1 MIAVDSSRVPNNPG
15 SNSSDSGDVG
25 PAPAN
30 YGQFPDS
37 ASFNGTYDGATP
49 NPPGRVASDIK
60 GMRSQFVTCRK
71 HVLISTFNTRTLFP
85 SGTQFPSSRLSEL
98 VLSAKQQKIDIIAI
112 QEHRLHHPNIDIQY
126 NKIEDYQLVTA
137 SCWKNSSNSS
147 IGGVGLLLSPRA
159 MENLSNIE
167 KISSRVVIADFE
179 GNPKTTVISCYSP
192 HNNST
197 DDDINDFYNTLRST
211 VENVPAHNFLLIPG
225 DFNAKLGPNDAKF
238 TMHSATNRNGDHLVD
253 FMEEFSLCP
262 ANTKFMRCKNKLWT
276 FEYPN
281 GQRAQLDYI
290 LVRKKWQNSIR
301 NCRPYSS
308 FSTVGSDHRIVSAH
322 VKLSLRVSKKSPPDP
337 MKAIDWKKVAH
348 DKSLSSFYSVS
359 VHNRFQELS
368 ASSQLSPDNID
379 KIYNNLVEA
388 NKEVS
393 QSLLPKKPKRC
404 KNKINSMEEVSKA
417 RENLKSSSLNY
428 HSNPSQTNKDKLA
441 AAKKS
446 LDDAY
451 IDAQVAF
458 INGKI
463 DYLSNLHIN
472 QQHSS
477 AWKTINELSGKGSN
491 PTPTIKG
498 GTREK
503 RLENWLSHFKNL
515 LGKPA
520 PLSVGSS
527 LPKVQVSNRLN
538 ISTDEFKK
546 AELSSVLKSMKNKAL
561 GPDRIPVI
569 LWKDPIFHQLLLDL
583 CNFAFSNHISPSI
596 WLESQIIPIPKK
608 GDLTLPT
615 NYRGIS
621 LLPIAAKLYNKLILN
636 RLRPKIE
643 PILRKN
649 QNGFRPGRS
658 TLGQILTLRRIIEEI
673 TYCNKTAAIIFVDFS
688 KAFDSVNRDKMF
700 EILELYG
707 IPPEIISAIKVLY
720 ANTKSTIL
728 TPDGETE
735 HFDILAGILQGD
747 TLAPFLFI
755 TVIDYVMRV
764 SVDTMKENG
773 LLYQPRKSSR
783 YPALH
788 ITDADFADDIAL
800 LADNL
805 ANAQALLS
813 ALESAANCTG
823 LYLNETKTE
832 CLPINIRNRIELKT
846 LANNILKYVDD
857 YKYLGSHIINS
868 EKDFNTRKGMAWA
881 ACNKM
886 DKIWKSNLDRTIRIK
901 IFRVTVE
908 PILLYGSETWTL
920 SAKQHQ
926 RLDGC
931 YTRLLRR
938 VLNLSWKKHP
948 TLATLYGNLPPISLL
963 VKRRRIQFAGHCAR
977 ATDELVSSFV
987 LWRHPS
993 SQHRSRKLTF
1003 PDTLS
1008 RDTNI
1013 AKDDL
1018 QTAMT
1023 DRVVWRSVV
1032 NSISAEA
1039 ER

>member
-1 MIAVDSSRVPNNPG
+1 MNYTTNCSRVPNTPG
-15 SNSSDSGDVG
+15 SNSGDIG
-25 PAPAN
+25 PAPAIT
-30 YGQFPDS
+30 GQFPDTV
-37 ASFNGTYDGATP
+37 SFNETNDGVAL
-49 NPPGRVASDIK
+49 NPPGRVASDME
-60 GMRSQFVTCRK
+60 GRRSKFVTCRK
-71 HVLISTFNTRTLFP
+71 NVLISTFNALTLFP
-85 SGTQFPSSRLSEL
+85 SGSQFPSSRLTEL

-112 QEHRLHHPNIDIQY
+112 QEHRLYHPDTDIQY
-126 NKIEDYQLVTA
+126 TQIEDYQLVTA
-137 SCWKNSSNSS
+137 SCVKNSINSS
-147 IGGVGLLLSPRA
+147 IGGVGFLLSPRA
-159 MENLSNIE
+159 MENLTKCN
-167 KISSRVVIADFE
+167 KISSRAVIADFE
-179 GNPKTTVISCYSP
+179 GNPKITVISCHSP
-192 HNNST
+192 HNNSS
-197 DDDINDFYNTLRST
+197 DDDINQFYNTLRST
-211 VENVPAHNFLLIPG
+211 LENIPAHNFLLIPG

-238 TMHSATNRNGDHLVD
+238 TMHSETNRNGEYLVD

-276 FEYPN
+276 FEYPS

-337 MKAIDWKKVAH
+337 MKSIDWKKVAG
-348 DKSLSSFYSVS
+348 DKNLSSLYSVS
-359 VHNRFQELS
+359 VYNRFQELS
-368 ASSQLSPDNID
+368 ANSQLSPDNID
-379 KIYNNLVEA
+379 IIYNSLIDA

-393 QSLLPKKPKRC
+393 QTLLPKKPKQC
-404 KNKINSMEEVSKA
+404 KNKINSVEEVCKA
-417 RENLKSSSLNY
+417 RENLKSSSFHY
-428 HSNPSQTNKDKLA
+428 HSNPSKTNKDKLA

-451 IDAQVAF
+451 INAQVAF

-463 DYLSNLHIN
+463 DNLSNLHIN
-472 QQHSS
+472 QQHSA

-498 GTREK
+498 GSRDK

-520 PLSVGSS
+520 SVPEGST
-527 LPKVQVSNRLN
+527 LPKVQVSNLLN
-538 ISTDEFKK
+538 IPTDKFNK
-546 AELSSVLKSMKNKAL
+546 AELILVLKNMKNKAL
-561 GPDRIPVI
+561 GPDKIPVI

-583 CNFAFSNHISPSI
+583 CNFAFSNNISPSI

-673 TYCNKTAAIIFVDFS
+673 TYCNKTAALIFVDFS

-720 ANTKSTIL
+720 SNTKSTIL

-755 TVIDYVMRV
+755 IVIDYVMRI

-773 LLYQPRKSSR
+773 FLYQPRKSSR

-805 ANAQALLS
+805 PNAQALLS

-832 CLPINIRNRIELKT
+832 CLPINIRNRIEMKT
-846 LANNILKYVDD
+846 LANNILKFVDD

-868 EKDFNTRKGMAWA
+868 EKDFITRKGMAWA

-886 DKIWKSNLDRTIRIK
+886 DKIWKSNLDRTIKIR
-901 IFRVTVE
+901 IFRAAIE

-938 VLNLSWKKHP
+938 VLNISWKKHP
-948 TLATLYGNLPPISLL
+948 TLATLYGNLPPISVL

-987 LWRHPS
+987 LWSHPS
-993 SQHRSRKLTF
+993 SHRRSRKLTF

-1013 AKDDL
+1013 HKDDL
-1018 QTAMT
+1018 KTAMT
-1023 DRVVWRSVV
+1023 DRVFWKSVV
-1032 NSISAEA
+1032 SSVSAEA

>member
-1 MIAVDSSRVPNNPG
+1 MNYTTNSSRVPNTSDTNPVG
-15 SNSSDSGDVG
+15 SVDIG
-25 PAPAN
+25 PAPAIS
-30 YGQFPDS
+30 GQFPDS
-37 ASFNGTYDGATP
+37 VSFNETNDGVTV
-49 NPPGRVASDIK
+49 NPPGPVTLNND
-60 GMRSQFVTCRK
+60 GLRSKLVTCRK
-71 HVLISTFNTRTLFP
+71 HVFISTFNARTLY
-85 SGTQFPSSRLSEL
+85 PSSRLTEL
-98 VLSAKQQKIDIIAI
+98 VLSAQQQNIDIIAV
-112 QEHRLHHPNIDIQY
+112 QEHRLYHPDVDIKY
-126 NKIEDYQLVTA
+126 HKIENYQLATA
-137 SCWKNSSNSS
+137 SCLKNSVNASY
-147 IGGVGLLLSPRA
+147 GGVGLLLSPRA
-159 MENLSNIE
+159 MESLCKVD
-167 KISSRVVIADFE
+167 KISSQVVIADFE
-179 GNPKTTVISCYSP
+179 GNPKSTIISCHSP
-192 HNNST
+192 HNNSS
-197 DDDINDFYNTLRST
+197 DEDINQFYNTLRST
-211 VENVPAHNFLLIPG
+211 LENVPKHNFLLIPG
-225 DFNAKLGPNDAKF
+225 DFNARLGPDDAKF
-238 TMHSATNRNGDHLVD
+238 TFHSETNRNGEYLVD
-253 FMEEFSLCP
+253 LMEEFSLCP
-262 ANTKFMRCKNKLWT
+262 ANTKFMRSKHKLWT
-276 FEYPN
+276 FEYPS

-308 FSTVGSDHRIVSAH
+308 FSTVGSDHRIVSAD
-322 VKLSLRVSKKSPPDP
+322 VKLSFRVSKKSAPDP
-337 MKAIDWKKVAH
+337 MKAIDWKKVSH
-348 DKSLSSFYSVS
+348 DKNLSSLYSVS
-359 VHNRFQELS
+359 VFNRFQELS
-368 ASSQLSPDNID
+368 SDSQLASDNID
-379 KIYNNLVEA
+379 TFYNNLILA

-393 QSLLPKKPKRC
+393 QSLLPKKPKRS
-404 KNKINSMEEVSKA
+404 KNTINSEEKVSIA
-417 RENLKSSSLNY
+417 RENLKKISLEY
-428 HSNPSQTNKDKLA
+428 HSTPSISNKDKLA
-441 AAKKS
+441 VAKKS

-451 IDAQVAF
+451 IDAQVAY

-463 DYLSNLHIN
+463 DDLSNLHLN
-472 QQHSS
+472 QQHSA
-477 AWKTINELSGKGSN
+477 AWNTINELSGKGSK
-491 PTPTIKG
+491 PSTTIKG
-498 GTREK
+498 GSREK

-520 PLSVGSS
+520 TLPENTS
-527 LPKVQVSNRLN
+527 LPKVQVSNLLN
-538 ISTDEFKK
+538 ISTNEFVKP
-546 AELSSVLKSMKNKAL
+546 ELTYVLKSMKNKAL
-561 GPDRIPVI
+561 GPDKIPVI

-596 WLESQIIPIPKK
+596 WLQSQIIPIPKK
-608 GDLTLPT
+608 GDLSLPT

-621 LLPIAAKLYNKLILN
+621 LLPIAAKIYNKLILN

-673 TYCNKTAAIIFVDFS
+673 THCNKTAALIFVDFS

-720 ANTKSTIL
+720 SNTKSTIL

-755 TVIDYVMRV
+755 IVIDYVMRV

-805 ANAQALLS
+805 TNAQALLS

-823 LYLNETKTE
+823 LYLNESKTE
-832 CLPINIRNRIELKT
+832 CMPVNIRTHIEMKT
-846 LANNILKYVDD
+846 LANNTLKYVDD
-857 YKYLGSHIINS
+857 YKYLGSHIRNS

-881 ACNKM
+881 ACNNM
-886 DKIWKSNLDRTIRIK
+886 DKIWKSKLDRTIKIK
-901 IFRVTVE
+901 IFRVTIE

-920 SAKQHQ
+920 SAKQHA

-948 TLATLYGNLPPISLL
+948 TLATLYGNLPKISVLA
-963 VKRRRIQFAGHCAR
+963 KRRRVQFAGHCAR
-977 ATDELVSSFV
+977 ASNELVSSFV
-987 LWRHPS
+987 LWKHPL
-993 SQHRSRKLTF
+993 SQRRSRKLTF
-1003 PDTLS
+1003 PDTIS

-1013 AKDDL
+1013 SKEDL
-1018 QTAMT
+1018 LTAMT
-1023 DRVVWRSVV
+1023 DRVFWKSVV

-1039 ER
+1039 EQ

>member
-1 MIAVDSSRVPNNPG
+1 MHVWFT
-15 SNSSDSGDVG
+15 
-25 PAPAN
+25 
-30 YGQFPDS
+30 YGQSPDS
-37 ASFNGTYDGATP
+37 VSFNGTYDDVTL
-49 NPPGRVASDIK
+49 NPIGRDASDIE
-60 GMRSQFVTCRK
+60 GRRSKFVTCRN

-85 SGTQFPSSRLSEL
+85 SGSQFPSSRLTEL

-112 QEHRLHHPNIDIQY
+112 QEHRLYHPDIDIQY

-137 SCWKNSSNSS
+137 SCVKNSSNSS

-159 MENLSNIE
+159 MENLSKVE
-167 KISSRVVIADFE
+167 KISSQVVIADFE
-179 GNPKTTVISCYSP
+179 GNPKTTVISCHSP
-192 HNNST
+192 HNNSS
-197 DDDINDFYNTLRST
+197 DEDINHFYNTLRST
-211 VENVPAHNFLLIPG
+211 LENIPPHNFLLIPG
-225 DFNAKLGPNDAKF
+225 DFNAKLGPNDANF
-238 TMHSATNRNGDHLVD
+238 TMHSETNRNGEHLVD

-262 ANTKFMRCKNKLWT
+262 ANTKFMKCKNKLWT

-322 VKLSLRVSKKSPPDP
+322 VKLSLRVSKKSPSDP
-337 MKAIDWKKVAH
+337 MKSIDWKKVAD
-348 DKSLSSFYSVS
+348 DKNLSSLYSVS

-368 ASSQLSPDNID
+368 ANFQLLPDNID
-379 KIYNNLVEA
+379 IIYNNLMEA

-393 QSLLPKKPKRC
+393 QTLLPKKPKLC
-404 KNKINSMEEVSKA
+404 KNKINSAEEVCKA
-417 RENLKSSSLNY
+417 RENLKTSSSHY

-451 IDAQVAF
+451 INVQVAF

-463 DYLSNLHIN
+463 DDLSNLHIN
-472 QQHSS
+472 QQHSA

-498 GTREK
+498 GSRDK

-520 PLSVGSS
+520 SLPEGSS
-527 LPKVQVSNRLN
+527 LPKVQVSDHLN
-538 ISTDEFKK
+538 ISTDKFNK
-546 AELSSVLKSMKNKAL
+546 AELIYVLKNMKNKAL
-561 GPDRIPVI
+561 GPDKIPVI
-569 LWKDPIFHQLLLDL
+569 LWKDPLFHQLLLDL

-621 LLPIAAKLYNKLILN
+621 LLSIAAKLYNKLILN

-643 PILRKN
+643 PIFRKN

-673 TYCNKTAAIIFVDFS
+673 THCNKTAALIFVDFS

-720 ANTKSTIL
+720 SNTKSTIL

-755 TVIDYVMRV
+755 IVIDYVMRV
-764 SVDTMKENG
+764 SVDTIKEKG
-773 LLYQPRKSSR
+773 FLYQPRKSSR

-805 ANAQALLS
+805 PNAQALLS

-832 CLPINIRNRIELKT
+832 CLPINIRNRIEMKT
-846 LANNILKYVDD
+846 LANNILKHVDD

-868 EKDFNTRKGMAWA
+868 EKDFITRKGMAWA

-886 DKIWKSNLDRTIRIK
+886 DKIWKSNIDRTIKIR
-901 IFRVTVE
+901 IFRAAIE

-938 VLNLSWKKHP
+938 VLNHSWKKHP

-993 SQHRSRKLTF
+993 SQRRSRKLTF

-1013 AKDDL
+1013 NKDDL
-1018 QTAMT
+1018 KTAMT
-1023 DRVVWRSVV
+1023 DRVFWKSVV
-1032 NSISAEA
+1032 SSVSAEA